1 MPTSFSTIPYL
12 GDAPGRKVGDIVFAA
27 SAPNVSF
34 LAADGSHTTPTTGAT
49 ALAAQSQLWNISAN
63 VVVNDSETTASS
75 DCVISG
81 GNLYYANNAGAI
93 KHKVP
98 NGSGTGAIS
107 TDSTNADWSST
118 NSAGWQMQLA
128 NGIWYRCYTSIAS
141 GLIQVDWASAP
152 GGGWTTI
159 ASAPFTSGYPQYG
172 IWYSPSSGK
181 WYCSSVAGLH
191 QSSDGKTGW
200 TAIGSAVTSF
210 RSFCDVGGVLYFFG
224 DSGLVRKISSPYTS
238 STDYTAT
245 STGSLP
251 DSGIVVYNPVVGKF
265 FGMASSAMVSSTNPT
280 STWTDESLHNYSGT
294 VGRVGA
300 ILVRSS
306 GLMVAVGNQA
316 CTWSRGDGF
325 WGYINTGG
333 PSGSYSF
340 WTAVDFDT
348 YLHVYESQSRPLLID
363 NGLERFR
370 LPTIASLNGLT
381 AYIKVSQ

>member
-1 MPTSFSTIPYL
+1 MTFANSIPYI
-12 GDAPGRKVGDIVFAA
+12 GDPPGRRVGDVVFAA
-27 SAPNVSF
+27 SAPDVSF
-34 LAADGSHTTPTTGAT
+34 LAADGSHTTPTTGAM

-63 VVVNDSETTASS
+63 IVVTDAETTASS

-98 NGSGTGAIS
+98 NGSGTGTIS

-118 NSAGWQMQLA
+118 NNAGWQMQLA
-128 NGIWYRCYTSIAS
+128 NGIWYRCYTSIAT
-141 GLIQVDWASAP
+141 GFITVDWATAP
-152 GGGWTTI
+152 GGSWTTL
-159 ASAPFTSGYPQYG
+159 ASAPFTTGYAQYG

-181 WYCSSVAGLH
+181 WYCSSGAGLH
-191 QSSDGKTGW
+191 QSSDGKTSW

-210 RSFCDVGGVLYFFG
+210 RTFIDVGGVLYFFG
-224 DSGLVRKISSPYTS
+224 DSGLVRKISTPYTS

-251 DSGIVVYNPVVGKF
+251 DSGIIAYNPVVGKF
-265 FGMASSAMVSSTNPT
+265 FAIAGSALVSSTDPT
-280 STWTDESLHNYSGT
+280 STWTDEALHSITGA
-294 VGRVGA
+294 VGRVGVL
-300 ILVRSS
+300 LVRSS
-306 GLMVAVGNQA
+306 GLMVGVGRFN
-316 CTWSRGDGF
+316 CVWSRGDGF

-333 PSGSYSF
+333 PSNSSSF
-340 WTAVDFDT
+340 WSAVDFDT